1 MHKFREKKETF
12 QVSYENYPETEL
24 PKRKRPAKKIT
35 PQRLKNIGLYY
46 LKRFE
51 SSVENLRSVLQKRV
65 NQYAKEN
72 PDFNKQEAYQW
83 VEDVLTEFEKLHY
96 LDDERFTE
104 IKVRS
109 YLSAGKPARYIKN
122 KLREKGIVNAQIE
135 DMLDDFGYN
144 PQEMALKLAKR
155 KKIGPF
161 RPDEESRKQ
170 NRQKDMAALICA
182 GFDYDVV
189 SEIIGADFIAD
200 DTDDDL

>member
-1 MHKFREKKETF
+1 M
-12 QVSYENYPETEL
+12 SYENYPETEQ

-72 PDFNKQEAYQW
+72 PEFNKQEAYQW
-83 VEDVLTEFEKLHY
+83 VENVLAEFEKLHY

-104 IKVRS
+104 IKVRH
-109 YLSAGKPARYIKN
+109 YLAVGKPARYIQN
-122 KLREKGIVNAQIE
+122 KLREKGVANAQIDE
-135 DMLDDFGYN
+135 MLDDFGYN
-144 PQEMALKLAKR
+144 QQEMALKLAKR

-161 RPDEESRKQ
+161 RPNEESRKL
-170 NRQKDMAALICA
+170 NRQKDMAALIRA

-189 SEIIGADFIAD
+189 AEIMGMDFIAD
-200 DTDDDL
+200 DRDDDL

>member
-1 MHKFREKKETF
+1 M
-12 QVSYENYPETEL
+12 SYENYPETEQ
-24 PKRKRPAKKIT
+24 PKHKRHAKKIT

-72 PDFNKQEAYQW
+72 PEFNKQEAYQW
-83 VEDVLTEFEKLHY
+83 VENVLAEFEKLHY

-104 IKVRS
+104 IKVRH
-109 YLSAGKPARYIKN
+109 YLSTGKPARYIQN
-122 KLREKGIVNAQIE
+122 KLREKGITNAQIDE
-135 DMLDDFGYN
+135 MLDDFGYN

-161 RPDEESRKQ
+161 RPDEESRKI
-170 NRQKDMAALICA
+170 NRQKDMAVLIRA

-189 SEIIGADFIAD
+189 QEIMGADFIAD
-200 DTDDDL
+200 DRDDDL

>member
-1 MHKFREKKETF
+1 M
-12 QVSYENYPETEL
+12 SYENYPETEQ

-83 VEDVLTEFEKLHY
+83 VEDVLAEFEKLHY
-96 LDDERFTE
+96 LDDKRFTE

-109 YLSAGKPARYIKN
+109 YLAAGKPARYIQN
-122 KLREKGIVNAQIE
+122 KLREKGITNAQIE

-161 RPDEESRKQ
+161 RPDEESRKI
-170 NRQKDMAALICA
+170 NRQKDMAALIRA

-189 SEIIGADFIAD
+189 AEIIGADFID
-200 DTDDDL
+200 DGTDDDL

>member
-1 MHKFREKKETF
+1 M
-12 QVSYENYPETEL
+12 SYENYPETEQ

-83 VEDVLTEFEKLHY
+83 VEDVLTEFEKMHY
-96 LDDERFTE
+96 LDDKRFTE

-109 YLSAGKPARYIKN
+109 YLAAGKPARYIQN
-122 KLREKGIVNAQIE
+122 KLREKGIANAQIE

-161 RPDEESRKQ
+161 RPDEESRKI
-170 NRQKDMAALICA
+170 NRQKDMAALIRA

-189 SEIIGADFIAD
+189 AEIMGADFID
-200 DTDDDL
+200 DGTDDDL

>member
-1 MHKFREKKETF
+1 M
-12 QVSYENYPETEL
+12 SYENYPETKPL
-24 PKRKRPAKKIT
+24 KLKRPAKKIT

-72 PDFNKQEAYQW
+72 PEFNKQDAYQW
-83 VEDVLTEFEKLHY
+83 VENVLTEFEKLHY
-96 LDDERFTE
+96 LDDKRFTE

-109 YLSAGKPARYIKN
+109 YLSAGKPARYIQN
-122 KLREKGIVNAQIE
+122 KLREKGIANAQIE

-155 KKIGPF
+155 KKN
-161 RPDEESRKQ
+161 RTVSSR
-170 NRQKDMAALICA
+170 RR
-182 GFDYDVV
+182 
-189 SEIIGADFIAD
+189 IAKN
-200 DTDDDL
+200 

>member
-1 MHKFREKKETF
+1 M
-12 QVSYENYPETEL
+12 SYENYPETEQ

-72 PDFNKQEAYQW
+72 PEFNKQEAYQW
-83 VEDVLTEFEKLHY
+83 VENVLAEFEKLHY

-104 IKVRS
+104 IKVRH
-109 YLSAGKPARYIKN
+109 YLAVGKPARYIQN
-122 KLREKGIVNAQIE
+122 KLRENGVANAQIDE
-135 DMLDDFGYN
+135 MLDDFGYN
-144 PQEMALKLAKR
+144 QQEMALKLAKR

-161 RPDEESRKQ
+161 RPNEEARKL
-170 NRQKDMAALICA
+170 NRQKDMAALIRA

-189 SEIIGADFIAD
+189 AEIMGMDFIAD
-200 DTDDDL
+200 DRDDDL

>member
-1 MHKFREKKETF
+1 M
-12 QVSYENYPETEL
+12 SYENYPETEQ

-83 VEDVLTEFEKLHY
+83 VEDVLTEFEKMHY
-96 LDDERFTE
+96 LDDKRFTE

-109 YLSAGKPARYIKN
+109 YIAAGKPARYIQN
-122 KLREKGIVNAQIE
+122 KLREKGIANAQIE

-161 RPDEESRKQ
+161 RPDEESRKI
-170 NRQKDMAALICA
+170 NRQKDMAALIRA

-189 SEIIGADFIAD
+189 AEIMGADFID
-200 DTDDDL
+200 DGTDDDL

>member
-1 MHKFREKKETF
+1 M
-12 QVSYENYPETEL
+12 SYENNPEEEQL
-24 PKRKRPAKKIT
+24 KSKRPIKKIT

-72 PDFNKQEAYQW
+72 PEFNKQEAYQW
-83 VEDVLTEFEKLHY
+83 VENVLAEFEKLHY

-104 IKVRS
+104 IKVRH
-109 YLSAGKPARYIKN
+109 YLAVGKPARYIQN
-122 KLREKGIVNAQIE
+122 KLREKGVANAQIDE
-135 DMLDDFGYN
+135 MLDDFGYN
-144 PQEMALKLAKR
+144 QQEMALKLAKR

-161 RPDEESRKQ
+161 RPNEEARKL
-170 NRQKDMAALICA
+170 NRQKDMAALIRA

-189 SEIIGADFIAD
+189 AEIMGMDFIAD
-200 DTDDDL
+200 DRDDDL

>member
-1 MHKFREKKETF
+1 M
-12 QVSYENYPETEL
+12 SYENYPETEQ
-24 PKRKRPAKKIT
+24 PKHKRPAKKIT

-72 PDFNKQEAYQW
+72 PEFNKQEAYQW
-83 VEDVLTEFEKLHY
+83 VENVLAEFEKLHY
-96 LDDERFTE
+96 LDDDRFTE
-104 IKVRS
+104 IKVRH
-109 YLSAGKPARYIKN
+109 YLSVGKPARYIQN
-122 KLREKGIVNAQIE
+122 KLREKGITNAQIDE
-135 DMLDDFGYN
+135 ILDDFGYN

-161 RPDEESRKQ
+161 RPDEESRKI
-170 NRQKDMAALICA
+170 NRQKDMAALVRA

-189 SEIIGADFIAD
+189 QEIMGADFIAD
-200 DTDDDL
+200 DRDDDL

>member
-1 MHKFREKKETF
+1 M
-12 QVSYENYPETEL
+12 SYENYPETEQ

-35 PQRLKNIGLYY
+35 PQSLKNIGLYY

-72 PDFNKQEAYQW
+72 PEFNKQEAYQW
-83 VEDVLTEFEKLHY
+83 VENVLAEFEKLHY

-104 IKVRS
+104 IKVRH
-109 YLSAGKPARYIKN
+109 YLAVGKPARYIQN
-122 KLREKGIVNAQIE
+122 KLREKGIANAQIDE
-135 DMLDDFGYN
+135 MLDDFGYN

-161 RPDEESRKQ
+161 RPNEEARKL
-170 NRQKDMAALICA
+170 NRQKDMAALIRA

-189 SEIIGADFIAD
+189 SEIMGMDFIAD
-200 DTDDDL
+200 DRDDDL

>member
-1 MHKFREKKETF
+1 M
-12 QVSYENYPETEL
+12 SYENYPETEQ

-72 PDFNKQEAYQW
+72 PEFNKQEAYQW
-83 VEDVLTEFEKLHY
+83 VENVLTEFEKLHY

-104 IKVRS
+104 IKVRH
-109 YLSAGKPARYIKN
+109 YLAVGKPARYIQN
-122 KLREKGIVNAQIE
+122 KLREKGIANAQIDE
-135 DMLDDFGYN
+135 MLDDFGYN

-161 RPDEESRKQ
+161 RPNEEARKL
-170 NRQKDMAALICA
+170 NRQKDMAALIRA

-189 SEIIGADFIAD
+189 SEIMGMDFIAD
-200 DTDDDL
+200 DRDDDL

>member
-1 MHKFREKKETF
+1 M
-12 QVSYENYPETEL
+12 SYENYPETEQ

-96 LDDERFTE
+96 LDDKRFTE

-109 YLSAGKPARYIKN
+109 YLAAGKPARYIQN
-122 KLREKGIVNAQIE
+122 KLREKGIANAQIE

-161 RPDEESRKQ
+161 RPDEESRKI
-170 NRQKDMAALICA
+170 NRQKDMAALIRA

-189 SEIIGADFIAD
+189 AEIMGADFID
-200 DTDDDL
+200 DGTDDDL